1 MTEHRSQWLVKGN
14 DMKRLTIFAGAL
26 ALAFACFVSIIAL
39 SSPSSGQAGGG
50 IAANSPPAPFAREV
64 WVALR
69 SDGQAGS
76 GTVTDPFDAS
86 TPQKLDA
93 MFSKF
98 TDEYGDN
105 LTIHLG
111 PGVFHG
117 RQRYSPCNNWKVR
130 GAGRDITVLR
140 TLGDLNAFETIGF
153 RPDGRHGNPSGVEIS
168 DLTFDFNVAGLRK
181 ANRVC
186 VYFEGREPRVLYHCV
201 QSAPEWSQTQPYKRS
216 FDSVVTHKGLE
227 YICIP
232 PTPTQGKEPAQGEF
246 WSVLRPC
253 DASKLPAWEKDKP
266 YAVGEACALDGKGY
280 LCVAAAKTNPAADK
294 SNWRAIRTDAPDP
307 RIYTHA
313 AFLTSDSPGG
323 HNRIV
328 RAKAVGPYSS
338 AFFDREDFVFG
349 VGGDDSTIEDC
360 QVYGYSGDSATQ
372 IAMFDGQ
379 NSVIRNCTVRG
390 NDSDDVHS
398 IGIGGWALQDATFE
412 NNFCDNVDA
421 ATNIDS
427 LSNRN
432 VTFRGNTFMRCRK
445 VGLLVNVHIPDN
457 AVIDPAH
464 PPTPRI
470 VIINGKPVDVIWK
483 KMDGL
488 FIYDN
493 HVEVLDDCPFGGI
506 QTQQSVLNNVK
517 IYNNVIRT
525 YDGKGHGRRAIGV
538 LGKPG
543 MNVQISDNTCDPD
556 MYCEIGVPAF
566 GWGNVDLQGKPIK
579 GLEKLTRPGQ

>member
-1 MTEHRSQWLVKGN
+1 
-14 DMKRLTIFAGAL
+14 MKMRVILAGVL
-26 ALAFACFVSIIAL
+26 ALVVMGVVSITAVI
-39 SSPSSGQAGGG
+39 SPSSGQAAGVR
-50 IAANSPPAPFAREV
+50 AAPAQSAQAPAAREV

-69 SDGQAGS
+69 TDGQAGG

-86 TPQKLDA
+86 SPQKLDA
-93 MFSKF
+93 LFAKF
-98 TDEYGDN
+98 TDDFGDN

-111 PGVFHG
+111 PGVFRGTH
-117 RQRYSPCNNWKVR
+117 RYSPRSNWKIR

-140 TLGDLNAFETIGF
+140 TFGDPSAFETIGF

-168 DLTFDFNVAGLRK
+168 DLTFDFNVAGLRR

-186 VYFEGREPRVLYHCV
+186 VYFEGREPRVLYTYV
-201 QSAPEWSQTQPYKRS
+201 EAAPAWSDKQPYKRS
-216 FDSVVTHKGLE
+216 YDAVVTYKGAE
-227 YICIP
+227 YLCIP
-232 PTPTQGKEPAQGEF
+232 TSPAQGKEPAQGEF

-253 DASKLPAWEKDKP
+253 EPGKLPAWEKDKP

-280 LCVAAAKTNPAADK
+280 LCLAAGTKTHPAADK
-294 SNWRAIRTDAPDP
+294 ANWRAIRTDAPDP

-323 HNRIV
+323 HNRIL

-349 VGGDDSTIEDC
+349 VGGDDSAIEDC
-360 QVYGYSGDSATQ
+360 QVSGYSGDSATQ

-379 NSVIRNCTVRG
+379 NDVMRNCTVRG
-390 NDSDDVHS
+390 NDGDDVHS

-421 ATNIDS
+421 GTNIDS

-432 VTFRGNTFMRCRK
+432 VTFRGNTFMRIRK
-445 VGLLVNVHIPDN
+445 VGILVNVDAPDN
-457 AVIDPAH
+457 IVIDPAN
-464 PPTPRI
+464 PPKPRLL
-470 VIINGKPVDVIWK
+470 VINSKPVDILRT

-488 FIYDN
+488 FIYN
-493 HVEVLDDCPFGGI
+493 NLVEVTDDCPFGGI
-506 QTQQSVLNNVK
+506 QAQQRALDNVK
-517 IYNNVIRT
+517 IHNNVIRT
-525 YDGKGHGRRAIGV
+525 HDGKGHGRRAIGV

-543 MNVQISDNTCDPD
+543 MNVLITDNTCDPD
-556 MYCEIGVPAF
+556 MCCEIGVPAI

-579 GLEKLTRPGQ
+579 GLEKLVKPGQ